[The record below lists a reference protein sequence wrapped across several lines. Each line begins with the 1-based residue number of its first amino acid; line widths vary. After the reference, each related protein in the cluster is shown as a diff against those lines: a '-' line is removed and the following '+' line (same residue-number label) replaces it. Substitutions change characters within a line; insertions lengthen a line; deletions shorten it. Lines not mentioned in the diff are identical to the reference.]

1 MKFLQASI
9 YQSVH
14 KDSKYRVFKII
25 SSDKYC
31 KIHNV
36 NAQQLLKGI
45 PSTKAQVILFCST
58 SLPLAITRWVCS
70 TLLSHCPLF

>member
-1 MKFLQASI
+1 MKLLQTRI

-25 SSDKYC
+25 SSNKYC

-36 NAQQLLKGI
+36 NAQQLLKGL
-45 PSTKAQVILFCST
+45 PKGTKAQVILF
-58 SLPLAITRWVCS
+58 L
-70 TLLSHCPLF
+70 